1 MIEYKHSDK
10 SKDIQVKLNRV
21 RVGTIKPVK
30 GGFQYFPISKKVGG
44 EIFDTVEKVK
54 RSLEIED

>member
-30 GGFQYFPISKKVGG
+30 GGFQYFPISAKVGG
-44 EIFDTVEKVK
+44 EIFDTVGKVK